1 MKITKLFT
9 GIVSLML
16 TSTLVNTA
24 NAQKAWATPDPINPN
39 DSITLWVDLKK
50 CEFAGAANMLG
61 ATQPVYMWTWSPK
74 EHPAGHP
81 LNNGKWNESNE
92 ALKLNHFGDDVYYF
106 RMIPTQF
113 YEVSAGDLYAKDIS
127 LLVKFK
133 DGAAGANGSE
143 CKTEDLKIDFVAPVS
158 GPEKV
163 SCFPSRKTKDTLS
176 ISGNDV
182 FTVFY
187 DRNIEDKDSL
197 KDKEDFYV
205 FIKARTGANTF
216 ISIAANEKTTGNF
229 DQLAMKNLGNGK
241 FKFSIIP
248 NKFFAPYN
256 PNNAKILSIQIRIVR
271 KKVVNQNDMVDGP
284 NPSAQFGGFYEYW
297 LNTNCE

>member
-1 MKITKLFT
+1 MKSSRFLSIITL
-9 GIVSLML
+9 
-16 TSTLVNTA
+16 LVLGLGSKQA
-24 NAQKAWATPDPINPN
+24 MAQKAWATPDPINQN

-50 CEFAGAANMLG
+50 CEFAGVPNMLG
-61 ATQPVYMWTWSPK
+61 ATQPMYMWTWSPK

-92 ALKLNHFGDDVYYF
+92 ALRWIHAGDDVYYF

-127 LLVKFK
+127 LLLKFK
-133 DGAAGANGSE
+133 DGSTGANGSE
-143 CKTEDLKIDFVAPVS
+143 CKTEDLKIDFTAPVT

-163 SCFPSRKTKDTLS
+163 ACFPSKKIKDTLS

-182 FTVFY
+182 FTIIY
-187 DRNIEDKDSL
+187 NNKIEDKDSL
-197 KDKEDFYV
+197 KNKEDFYV
-205 FIKARTGANTF
+205 FIKARTGANSF
-216 ISIAANEKTTGNF
+216 ITVASNEKTTGNF
-229 DQLAMKNLGNGK
+229 DKLAMKNMGDGK
-241 FKFSIIP
+241 FKFSIMP

-256 PNNAKILSIQIRIVR
+256 PTNAKILSLQVRIVR
-271 KKVVNQNDMVDGP
+271 KKVSNQNDMVEGP
-284 NPSAQFGGFYEYW
+284 DPALQFGGFYEYW